1 MGFTGFYWGLLGFT
15 GFYWV
20 WLSLTGFDWVWLGFT
35 GFYWVLLVI
44 MVFTGFDWVLVFFYQ
59 PYRQRWAYCESE
71 GRGCGR
77 WPRCGWWVGGP
88 SVATPAPTGICR
100 PEGRHATFPRGQ
112 IKKMGKEL
120 GNPQKGENKKRNTEP
135 RVSFNKNKNKNKKLN
150 WRKTSSSRM
159 LLAFTEFSL
168 FFFLIRSF
176 RSSGFFF
183 QEFFLSLGVAT
194 RCFTKAAA
202 GEAIFHSAS
211 GSIFYFPPISTI
223 SSVFFVVVEFLGRG
237 RGNCDKWTAGP
248 PRRGREMARNG
259 TQCLRWIDPDHLTVN
274 GHDLRGLNGS
284 DFFFY
289 KFFHRKKKKCPC
301 PVL

>member
-168 FFFLIRSF
+168 FFFSYVRSDGVDSF
-176 RSSGFFF
+176 SRNFFCHWELPPAVLPKLPPEKRF
-183 QEFFLSLGVAT
+183 FTVPQARFFISLPFLLFLPFFLL
-194 RCFTKAAA
+194 
-202 GEAIFHSAS
+202 
-211 GSIFYFPPISTI
+211 
-223 SSVFFVVVEFLGRG
+223 L
-237 RGNCDKWTAGP
+237 
-248 PRRGREMARNG
+248 
-259 TQCLRWIDPDHLTVN
+259 
-274 GHDLRGLNGS
+274 LN
-284 DFFFY
+284 F
-289 KFFHRKKKKCPC
+289 
-301 PVL
+301 

>member
-223 SSVFFVVVEFLGRG
+223 SSVFFCCCWIF
-237 RGNCDKWTAGP
+237 
-248 PRRGREMARNG
+248 REREG
-259 TQCLRWIDPDHLTVN
+259 
-274 GHDLRGLNGS
+274 
-284 DFFFY
+284 
-289 KFFHRKKKKCPC
+289 
-301 PVL
+301 